1 MTRYL
6 ITSALPYINGIKHLG
21 NLAGSLLPADIYA
34 RFLRQQGE
42 TVLFICGTDEHG
54 TPAELAAQA
63 KGQDV
68 KSYCDTMYE
77 IQKDIY
83 DAFGISC
90 DYFGRSSDP
99 ENHATT
105 QAIFKALDEH
115 GYIEERTT
123 QQVYSKADQRFL
135 PDRYVVGE
143 CPHCHDPN
151 ARGDQCDQCGRLL
164 DPTELI
170 HPRSAISQSDDLE
183 IKDSKHLYLKLDA
196 LEPLCHAWL
205 KTTTPHWPVVS
216 QGIAHK
222 WLQEGLQPRCISRDL
237 SWGVPIPKPGYEKKV
252 FYVWFDAPI
261 AYISITKSWCKQAG
275 EDWTTWWQ
283 PSDPTS
289 VQYTQFMA
297 KDNVPFHAVFWPSML
312 LGSQQPWKMVDTIK
326 AVNWLTYEGGKFST
340 SHQRG
345 VFTDTAL
352 TLFPADYWRYY
363 LASISPESSDSD
375 FSFAQLAQ
383 MINKDLADTL
393 GNFIGRVTTLIQKY
407 ADGKVPAI
415 ASRQLPDS
423 LEQAV
428 RIKLKELDD
437 CLRSQKF
444 RQAIQ
449 TIKQIWMIGNEYI
462 TQQQPWAVAKNDL
475 DAAQTI
481 LFHCLILIRVSVVA
495 AASIIPDTA
504 EKIFSLLH
512 QQKHPKDVPFSQA
525 LDASTLPSGHPIDRS
540 QALIQKISDE
550 EVAELTE
557 RFKGQA

>member
-1 MTRYL
+1 MTRHL

-63 KGQDV
+63 NKQDV
-68 KSYCDTMYE
+68 KSYCDAMYE
-77 IQKDIY
+77 TQKTIY
-83 DAFGISC
+83 ERFGISC

-105 QAIFKALDEH
+105 QAIFKALDAQ
-115 GYIEERTT
+115 GYIEERTM
-123 QQVYSKADQRFL
+123 QQVYSKADGRFL

-143 CPHCHDPN
+143 CPHCHFPN
-151 ARGDQCDQCGRLL
+151 ARGDQCDQCGQLL

-170 HPRSAISQSDDLE
+170 NPRSAISQSHDLE
-183 IKDSKHLYLKLDA
+183 IKDSQHLYLKLDA
-196 LEPLCHAWL
+196 LEPMCHAWL
-205 KTTTPHWPVVS
+205 ETTMPQWPVVS
-216 QGIAHK
+216 QGIAQK

-237 SWGVPIPKPGYEKKV
+237 SWGVSIPKAGFEGKV

-261 AYISITKSWCKQAG
+261 AYISMTKSWCETTG
-275 EDWTTWWQ
+275 EDWKSWWQ
-283 PSDPTS
+283 PSDPAS
-289 VQYTQFMA
+289 VEYTQFMA
-297 KDNVPFHAVFWPSML
+297 KDNVPFHAVFWPAML

-383 MINKDLADTL
+383 MVNKDLADTL

-407 ADGKVPAI
+407 SDGKVPAV
-415 ASRQLPDS
+415 ASRQLPEALD
-423 LEQAV
+423 QAV
-428 RIKLKELDD
+428 RTKLTELEQ
-437 CLRSQKF
+437 CLRAQKF
-444 RQAIQ
+444 RQAVQ

-462 TQQQPWAVAKNDL
+462 TQQQPWALAKKDME
-475 DAAQTI
+475 AAQAI
-481 LFHCLILIRVSVVA
+481 LFHCLLLIRASVVA
-495 AASIIPDTA
+495 AACIIPDTA
-504 EKIFSLLH
+504 ETIFALLH
-512 QQKHPKDVPFSQA
+512 QTQAPNQVPLGNA
-525 LDASTLPSGHPIDRS
+525 LDGDALPEGHPIDRS
-540 QALIQKISDE
+540 QALIQKITDD
-550 EVAELTE
+550 EVADLTE